1 MIPARAWAAPAPDAP
16 LAPWSFERR
25 DLGPRDV
32 RIDIRYCGICHS
44 DYHFARGDWGPV
56 AYPAVP
62 GHEIVGT
69 VAAVGSA
76 VTDVKVGDLAAV
88 GCLVDSCRSCA
99 ACADGLENY
108 CDKGWTG
115 TYMGVEK
122 ETGRPTYGGYSSTIV
137 VDRHFVLRV
146 PAGVDL
152 AATAP
157 LLCAGITTYSPLRHW
172 KCGPGMRVGVVG
184 LGGLGHMAVKLAHA
198 MGAEVTMFTTT
209 PAKARDAERLGASR
223 VVISRDEGQMTAATG
238 SLDLILDTV
247 SMPHALDPFFNT
259 LYRDGTLVLLGAPA
273 EPHPAP
279 HPFSLVM
286 RRRKLGGSL
295 IGGIPETQEMLDFC
309 ATHRIGA
316 DIELIP
322 MSKVNEA
329 WDRML
334 RSDVKYRFVIDMA
347 TL

>member
-1 MIPARAWAAPAPDAP
+1 MIPARAWAAPAANSP

-25 DLGPRDV
+25 DVGPHDV
-32 RIDIRYCGICHS
+32 GIDICYCGICHS

-62 GHEIVGT
+62 GHEIVGV

-76 VTDVKVGDLAAV
+76 VTDLKAGDLAAV

-99 ACADGLENY
+99 ACAEGLENY

-146 PAGVDL
+146 PAGVNL
-152 AATAP
+152 ATTAP

-184 LGGLGHMAVKLAHA
+184 LGGLGHLAVKLAHA

-209 PAKARDAERLGASR
+209 PGKAKDAERLGASR
-223 VVISRDEGQMTAATG
+223 VVISRDEGQMAAAAG

-247 SMPHALDPFFNT
+247 SMPHQLDPFFNT
-259 LYRDGTLVLLGAPA
+259 LYRDGTLVLLGAPS
-273 EPHPAP
+273 EPHPPA

-309 ATHRIGA
+309 ARHRIGA
-316 DIELIP
+316 DIELIR
-322 MSKVNEA
+322 MSDVNEA